1 MQVNGNQIKNL
12 KLIKQNK
19 RWNFIIRLE
28 IDVKNKF

>member
-28 IDVKNKF
+28 IDVKK